1 MAMLNNQMVVWYKHV
16 SAIWIHELESLNI
29 GGLNPEK
36 YEFAS
41 WDHEIPNWMGS
52 HNPFMFQTTNQNI
65 IIIIPLI
72 TISSPYVYIW
82 SYNNI

>member
-16 SAIWIHELESLNI
+16 SAIWIHGLESLNI

-41 WDHEIPNWMGS
+41 WDHEIPNWMGGQIHS
-52 HNPFMFQTTNQNI
+52 CSKPPTR
-65 IIIIPLI
+65 
-72 TISSPYVYIW
+72 ISLLLFH
-82 SYNNI
+82 

>member
-41 WDHEIPNWMGS
+41 WDHEIPNWMEV
-52 HNPFMFQTTNQNI
+52 I
-65 IIIIPLI
+65 IHSCSKPP
-72 TISSPYVYIW
+72 TRISLLLFH
-82 SYNNI
+82 